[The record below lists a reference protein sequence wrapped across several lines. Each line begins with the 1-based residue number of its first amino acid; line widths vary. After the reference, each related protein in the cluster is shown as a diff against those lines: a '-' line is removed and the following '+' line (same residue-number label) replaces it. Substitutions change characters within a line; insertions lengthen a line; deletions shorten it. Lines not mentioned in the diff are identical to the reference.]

1 MTMQND
7 INDAIAEALE
17 SVEKKEAQDQ
27 AQAQADTQAEE
38 VHVIDE
44 ATLESEIAADAP
56 EAEPQTQT
64 TEGAD
69 APAAEAPTE
78 AETEPT
84 EPGAAELKDQLVR
97 LAADFENFKK
107 RTRREKE
114 DIRKFAN
121 EGLLK
126 DILPALDNL
135 NRALAH
141 VEDRGN
147 PLVQGI
153 EMVAKQFVDI
163 MGGYGVTPVD
173 SKGKPFDPAVHD
185 AMGQT
190 PSEEYE
196 PGCIADEFEKGYM
209 IHGRLLRPAKVIVAT
224 APIAPEA
231 APEENS
237 TESQEDSAE
246 T

>member
-1 MTMQND
+1 MHND
-7 INDAIAEALE
+7 INDAIADALE
-17 SVEKKEAQDQ
+17 SVEKKEAQEQ
-27 AQAQADTQAEE
+27 AQNQAEE
-38 VHVIDE
+38 VHVMDE
-44 ATLESEIAADAP
+44 ADLESEVSTDAQQDTPEAPACVEAAP
-56 EAEPQTQT
+56 E
-64 TEGAD
+64 
-69 APAAEAPTE
+69 PAAEP
-78 AETEPT
+78 EPA
-84 EPGAAELKDQLVR
+84 EPGAAELKDQLMR

-126 DILPALDNL
+126 DILPPLDNL

-153 EMVAKQFVDI
+153 EMVAKQFIDI
-163 MGGYGVTPVD
+163 LGGYGVTPVD
-173 SKGKPFDPAVHD
+173 SKGQAFDPAVHD

-224 APIAPEA
+224 APIAPE
-231 APEENS
+231 PTSEENS
-237 TESQEDSAE
+237 DSTQEDSAE
-246 T
+246 S

>member
-1 MTMQND
+1 MQND

-27 AQAQADTQAEE
+27 AQVQAEE

-44 ATLESEIAADAP
+44 ATLESEVVVDAQEAPQPAEPAPEAAVEAAPEP
-56 EAEPQTQT
+56 EAEP
-64 TEGAD
+64 A
-69 APAAEAPTE
+69 
-78 AETEPT
+78 
-84 EPGAAELKDQLVR
+84 EPGAAELRDQLVR

-141 VEDRGN
+141 VEDRSN

-163 MGGYGVTPVD
+163 LGGYGVTPVD
-173 SKGKPFDPAVHD
+173 SKGKPFDPAIHD

-224 APIAPEA
+224 APVAPEP

-237 TESQEDSAE
+237 DSSQEESAE
-246 T
+246 S

>member
-1 MTMQND
+1 MTMKID
-7 INDAIAEALE
+7 INDAIADALE
-17 SVEKKEAQDQ
+17 SVEKKEAQEQ
-27 AQAQADTQAEE
+27 AQNQAEE

-44 ATLESEIAADAP
+44 ATLESEVITETEEAAP
-56 EAEPQTQT
+56 EAQA
-64 TEGAD
+64 TESTDTA
-69 APAAEAPTE
+69 AAEPVE
-78 AETEPT
+78 AVAEPAPT
-84 EPGAAELKDQLVR
+84 EPGATELKDQLVR

-126 DILPALDNL
+126 DILPPLDNL

-141 VEDRGN
+141 VEDRNN

-153 EMVAKQFVDI
+153 EMVAKQFLDI
-163 MGGYGVTPVD
+163 LGGYGVTPVD

-224 APIAPEA
+224 APVA
-231 APEENS
+231 AEPPSEENS
-237 TESQEDSAE
+237 DSTQEESPES
-246 T
+246 

>member
-1 MTMQND
+1 MQND

-17 SVEKKEAQDQ
+17 SVEKTEAQDQ

-44 ATLESEIAADAP
+44 STLESEVVTEAQETTETAEAAPEPAP
-56 EAEPQTQT
+56 EA
-64 TEGAD
+64 
-69 APAAEAPTE
+69 APVAEA
-78 AETEPT
+78 EPT

-141 VEDRGN
+141 VEDRSN

-173 SKGKPFDPAVHD
+173 SKGKPFDPAIHD

-224 APIAPEA
+224 APVAPEA
-231 APEENS
+231 ASEENS
-237 TESQEDSAE
+237 DSSQEESAE
-246 T
+246 S

>member
-1 MTMQND
+1 MQND
-7 INDAIAEALE
+7 INDAIADALE
-17 SVEKKEAQDQ
+17 SVEKKEAQEQ
-27 AQAQADTQAEE
+27 AQNQAEE
-38 VHVIDE
+38 VHVMDE
-44 ATLESEIAADAP
+44 AGLESEVSTDAQQDTPEAPASVEAAP
-56 EAEPQTQT
+56 EA
-64 TEGAD
+64 
-69 APAAEAPTE
+69 AAEP
-78 AETEPT
+78 EPA
-84 EPGAAELKDQLVR
+84 EPGAAELKDQLMR

-126 DILPALDNL
+126 DILPPLDNL

-153 EMVAKQFVDI
+153 EMVAKQFIDI
-163 MGGYGVTPVD
+163 LGGYGVTPVD
-173 SKGKPFDPAVHD
+173 SKGQAFDPAVHD

-224 APIAPEA
+224 APIAPE
-231 APEENS
+231 PTSEENS
-237 TESQEDSAE
+237 DSTQEDSAE
-246 T
+246 S

>member
-7 INDAIAEALE
+7 INDAIADALE
-17 SVEKKEAQDQ
+17 SVEKKEAQAQ
-27 AQAQADTQAEE
+27 AEAQAQNPAEQ
-38 VHVIDE
+38 VHTIDE
-44 ATLESEIAADAP
+44 AALESEVVVDAVEEAPKEGEPAAAKAP
-56 EAEPQTQT
+56 EAE
-64 TEGAD
+64 
-69 APAAEAPTE
+69 EAPSE
-78 AETEPT
+78 PSSAEF
-84 EPGAAELKDQLVR
+84 KDQLVR

-121 EGLLK
+121 ETLLK

-141 VEDRGN
+141 VEDRAN

-153 EMVAKQFVDI
+153 EMVAKQFIDI
-163 MGGYGVTPVD
+163 LGGYGVTPVD
-173 SKGKPFDPAVHD
+173 SKGKPFDPAIHD

-190 PSEEYE
+190 PSEECE

-224 APIAPEA
+224 APIAPET

-237 TESQEDSAE
+237 DSSPEESSES
-246 T
+246 

>member
-1 MTMQND
+1 MQND
-7 INDAIAEALE
+7 INDAIADALE
-17 SVEKKEAQDQ
+17 SVEKKEAQEQ
-27 AQAQADTQAEE
+27 AKAHAQSQVDE

-44 ATLESEIAADAP
+44 ATLESETTSEAAP
-56 EAEPQTQT
+56 EAEA
-64 TEGAD
+64 EVVVE
-69 APAAEAPTE
+69 AASEPEPE
-78 AETEPT
+78 AEP
-84 EPGAAELKDQLVR
+84 EPGVAELKDQLVR

-121 EGLLK
+121 EQLLK
-126 DILPALDNL
+126 DILPPLDNL

-141 VEDRGN
+141 VEDRSN

-153 EMVAKQFVDI
+153 EMVAKQFLDI
-163 MGGYGVTPVD
+163 LGGYGVTPVE
-173 SKGKPFDPAVHD
+173 SKGQAFDPAVHD

-190 PSEEYE
+190 PSEDIE

-209 IHGRLLRPAKVIVAT
+209 MHGRLLRPAKVIVAT
-224 APIAPEA
+224 APVPAEP

-237 TESQEDSAE
+237 NSTEQDSSE
-246 T
+246 S